1 MPIQDIANTAD
12 VQIFGDAV
20 LSADQAKF
28 GTRSLKLDGDGDY
41 IETGKAAEFDLSG
54 DFTIEGWIYPTT
66 LSGNNV
72 IASLTADG
80 VNFGI
85 ATSGSDSFLT
95 AYRGATAL
103 TQSSGTQVATGA
115 WQFVSFSRASDN
127 LVISL
132 DGVSVA
138 QGTFATS
145 GLSGNALRVGRGP
158 LDSTGF
164 AGFIDEF
171 RVTKGNARYTS
182 SSYSVPDNEFGGDS
196 TMRARRRRLTVID
209 GIVPEVIT
217 IEVWGAGG
225 GGKST
230 AGRGGGGGYTT
241 AQYTIAGDQT
251 LHILIGSGGDMGE
264 NGAVITS
271 ELEIGGGAGGARGG
285 ALTGVFTEP
294 FSPLNV
300 DNLHAAAVV
309 IGGSGGGAAASNVGT
324 PGKYGGQG
332 GGSTG
337 GDGTPQSPGP
347 VPRGGSGH
355 NSGLGGTQSAGGAG
369 AQGYP
374 FGHGP
379 NAEDGGKL
387 KGGASS
393 GSFPPGETVSNGGGG
408 AGYYGGGGGGST
420 GPSGNHGSGGGGSGY
435 FEDDDNNLP
444 SQLFYVANSGSTL
457 GGADG
462 AAPGATSG
470 VSAGPSDAPPAYGFG
485 GSGPGLGG
493 GDNDG
498 SGGPGYVV
506 ITRADGS
513 KTNYSANGT
522 FSLVS

>member
-12 VQIFGDAV
+12 VQVFGDAT
-20 LSADQAKF
+20 LSSEQVKF
-28 GTRSLKLDGDGDY
+28 GTRSVKLDGSGDY
-41 IETGKAAEFDLSG
+41 IQTGIAPEFDLSG

-72 IASLTADG
+72 IASLTTDG

-85 ATSGSDSFLT
+85 VTSGSDSFLT
-95 AYRGATAL
+95 AYRGGTAL
-103 TQSSGTQVATGA
+103 TQSSGTQVTAGA

-127 LVISL
+127 LVMSL

-145 GLSGNALRVGRGP
+145 GLSGNALRVGSGP

-171 RVTKGNARYTS
+171 RVTKGNARYTAS
-182 SSYSVPDNEFGGDS
+182 TFTVPDNIFGGDA
-196 TMRARRRRLTVID
+196 TMRARRTRLTFLD
-209 GIVPEVIT
+209 GVKPEVIT
-217 IEVWGAGG
+217 VEVWGAGG
-225 GGKST
+225 GGRALNNS
-230 AGRGGGGGYTT
+230 RGGGGGYST
-241 AQYTIAGDQT
+241 AQYTISGDQT
-251 LHILIGSGGDMGE
+251 LHVLIGSGGDMGE
-264 NGAVITS
+264 NGAMIAS
-271 ELEIGGGAGGARGG
+271 ELEIGGGGGAARGG

-300 DNLHAAAVV
+300 DNLHAATLV
-309 IGGSGGGAAASNVGT
+309 IGGSGGGASSSPPAT
-324 PGKYGGQG
+324 YGGQG

-337 GDGTPQSPGP
+337 GTGFPQEPTPPS
-347 VPRGGSGH
+347 RGGSGH
-355 NSGLGGTQSAGGAG
+355 ASGTGGTQSAGGIGG
-369 AQGYP
+369 ASFP
-374 FGHGP
+374 FGAGP
-379 NAEDGGKL
+379 NADPGGKL

-393 GSFPPGETVSNGGGG
+393 GTTEPGPTTSQGGGG
-408 AGYYGGGGGGST
+408 AGYYGGGGGGQD
-420 GPSGNHGSGGGGSGY
+420 GPAFGSGGGGSGY

-444 SQLFYVANSGSTL
+444 SQLSYVASSGSTL
-457 GGADG
+457 GGANG

-470 VSAGPSDAPPAYGFG
+470 FSAGPSDAPPAYGFG
-485 GSGPGLGG
+485 GQGPGLGM

-513 KTNYSANGT
+513 KINYTANGT

>member
-12 VQIFGDAV
+12 VQVFGDAT
-20 LSADQAKF
+20 LSSEQVKF
-28 GTRSLKLDGDGDY
+28 GTRSVKLDGSGDY
-41 IETGKAAEFDLSG
+41 IQTGIAPEFDLSG

-72 IASLTADG
+72 IASLTTDG

-85 ATSGSDSFLT
+85 VTSGSDSFLT
-95 AYRGATAL
+95 AYRGGTSL
-103 TQSSGTQVATGA
+103 TQSSGTQVTAGA

-127 LVISL
+127 LVMSL

-145 GLSGNALRVGRGP
+145 GLSGNALRVGSGP

-171 RVTKGNARYTS
+171 RVTKGNARYTAS
-182 SSYSVPDNEFGGDS
+182 TFTVPDNIFGGDA
-196 TMRARRRRLTVID
+196 TMRARRTRLTFLD
-209 GIVPEVIT
+209 GIKPEVIT

-225 GGKST
+225 GGRST

-241 AQYTIAGDQT
+241 AQYTISGDQT
-251 LHILIGSGGDMGE
+251 LHVLIGSGGDMGDA
-264 NGAVITS
+264 GASINS

-309 IGGSGGGAAASNVGT
+309 IGGSGGGAGNSGT
-324 PGKYGGQG
+324 NAYGGQG

-337 GDGTPQSPGP
+337 GDGVRQVAGPG
-347 VPRGGSGH
+347 PRGGSGH
-355 NSGLGGTQSAGGAG
+355 GSGAGGTQSAGGAG
-369 AQGYP
+369 AQSFP
-374 FGHGP
+374 FGAGP
-379 NAEDGGKL
+379 NALDGEKL

-393 GSFPPGETVSNGGGG
+393 GSFAPGPNIANGGGG
-408 AGYYGGGGGGST
+408 AGYYGGGGGGVTS
-420 GPSGNHGSGGGGSGY
+420 PSNGTIGSGGGGSGY

-444 SQLFYVANSGSTL
+444 SQLSYVASSGSTL

-485 GSGPGLGG
+485 GSGPGLSGQ
-493 GDNDG
+493 NNG

>member
-12 VQIFGDAV
+12 VQIFGDAI
-20 LSADQAKF
+20 LSADQVKF
-28 GTRSLKLDGDGDY
+28 GSRSLKLDGDGDY
-41 IETGKAAEFDLSG
+41 VQTGIAPEFDLSG

-85 ATSGSDSFLT
+85 TTSGSDSFLT

-127 LVISL
+127 LVMSL

-145 GLSGNALRVGRGP
+145 GLSGNALRVGSGP

-171 RVTKGNARYTS
+171 RVTKGNARYTAS
-182 SSYSVPDNEFGGDS
+182 TFTVPDNIFGGDA
-196 TMRARRRRLTVID
+196 TMRARRTRLTFLD
-209 GIVPEVIT
+209 GVKPEVIT

-225 GGKST
+225 GGRSLNNS
-230 AGRGGGGGYTT
+230 RGGGGGYTT
-241 AQYTIAGDQT
+241 AQYTISGDQT
-251 LHILIGSGGDMGE
+251 LHILIGSGGDMGDA
-264 NGAVITS
+264 GASINS

-309 IGGSGGGAAASNVGT
+309 IGGSGGGAAASNSGSN
-324 PGKYGGQG
+324 YGGQG

-337 GDGTPQSPGP
+337 GDGAPQYPGP
-347 VPRGGSGH
+347 APRGGSGH
-355 NSGLGGTQSAGGAG
+355 NSGLGGTQSAGGTG
-369 AQGYP
+369 AQSYP
-374 FGHGP
+374 FGAGP

-393 GSFPPGETVSNGGGG
+393 GSFEPGPAIDNGGGG
-408 AGYYGGGGGGST
+408 AGYYGGGGGGQT
-420 GPSGNHGSGGGGSGY
+420 GPTGNHGSGGGGSGY

-444 SQLFYVANSGSTL
+444 SQLSYVASSGSTL

-462 AAPGATSG
+462 AAPGSASG

-485 GSGPGLGG
+485 GSGPGLSGENNG
-493 GDNDG
+493 F
-498 SGGPGYVV
+498 GGPGYVV
-506 ITRADGS
+506 ITREDGS
-513 KTNYSANGT
+513 KTSYAANGT